1 MKPNHLSSAEDWY
14 ALRTRIYRTID
25 YVEALRDMMLHGSR
39 ERNSYTDACA
49 RLIAAGARAHA
60 NYLMCMRL
68 NRREQQ

>member
-14 ALRTRIYRTID
+14 ALHMRICMH
-25 YVEALRDMMLHGSR
+25 VERVEYLRDKMPQGRRRS
-39 ERNSYTDACA
+39 SYTDAA
-49 RLIAAGARAHA
+49 LKLLGAASRAHD